1 MYDWKEELNDYFESK
16 DTEKF
21 SDGVAAAKLNRDI
34 ENFLIKTVIPALDGL
49 KEDLTAKNRTLH
61 IDKIKQV
68 IKTAVRF
75 GDTAEF
81 IYEIRIRKVGEKACA
96 LKFVNGMESIIT
108 PQAVKNDNS
117 INSITMDDIR
127 SSFVYEYIAAMG

>member
-34 ENFLIKTVIPALDGL
+34 ENFLIKTAIPALDGL

-108 PQAVKNDNS
+108 PQTIKNDNS
-117 INSITMDDIR
+117 ISSLTMDDIR
-127 SSFVYEYIAAMG
+127 GSFVYEYIASMG

>member
-1 MYDWKEELNDYFESK
+1 MYNWKDELNTYFESK

-34 ENFLIKTVIPALDGL
+34 ENFLIKTAIPALDGL
-49 KEDLTAKNRTLH
+49 KEGLAAKNRTLH
-61 IDKIKQV
+61 IDKEKQV
-68 IKTAVRF
+68 IKSAVRF

-81 IYEIRIRKVGEKACA
+81 VYELRIRKIGDKACA
-96 LKFVNGMESIIT
+96 IKVVNGKESIIA
-108 PQAVKNDNS
+108 PQSLKSDNS
-117 INSITMDDIR
+117 INSLGVDDIR